1 MAINRNDL
9 VAGTRPDIGDKIIIS
24 AGESFDGYEIVEYK
38 GMAWGLSM
46 RAKDFGQDCAM
57 SCKHFTCGALS
68 SYTAL
73 GDESRQKAI
82 DRLFNMARRLKAN
95 AIVHFRFDHEQSVQ
109 GAALVVAYGT
119 AVVIKPIKNYVPTG
133 AIGNILADMADQQE

>member
-1 MAINRNDL
+1 MVINREDL
-9 VAGTRPDIGDKIIIS
+9 VAGTRPDLRDKIIVS
-24 AGESFDGYEIVEYK
+24 AGDSFDGYEVVEYK

-57 SCKHFTCGALS
+57 GCKHFTGGELT
-68 SYTAL
+68 SYTEL

-82 DRLFNMARRLKAN
+82 DRLFSMTRRMEAN
-95 AIVHFRFDHEQSVQ
+95 AIIHFRFDHEQSTQ

-119 AVVIKPIKNYVPTG
+119 AVIIKPIKNYVPTG
-133 AIGNILADMADQQE
+133 AIGNILADIADQQG